1 MLRYEL
7 LQNLHFIKGLDPVA
21 DAFSGTVSS
30 DVVNLANFGS
40 AVFLVYKGVG
50 ATGTSTLTVEACDDA
65 VPTTTTAVAFFSKS
79 ITSTDIQ
86 GAMTARAAAGFTT
99 TAGSSQMYAIQV
111 DAEELQNAGYS
122 YVRLKAVE
130 VVDSP
135 VLGGIAIALGN
146 SRFGGSA
153 TATEID

>member
-50 ATGTSTLTVEACDDA
+50 ATGTSTLTVEACDDI
-65 VPTTTTAVAFFSKS
+65 VPTTTTAVPFFSKS

-99 TAGSSQMYAIQV
+99 TAGSSQIYAIQV
-111 DAEELQNAGYS
+111 DADELANVGYA

-135 VLGGIAIALGN
+135 VLGCIAIVLGN